1 MSQQHQQNNQPLAKG
16 RVCYAAE
23 YYPTGQRDGQNKPIM
38 KARFANL
45 GKATLWPSEQPHL
58 PPQVS
63 IDLDSMPIGSTGS
76 IKLTIFWDDP
86 TQNQQAPAPQHQ
98 QAQAPQPQSYG
109 SWGNPPPQPAPQR

>member
-1 MSQQHQQNNQPLAKG
+1 MSQHQTNQPLAKG

-23 YYPTGQRDGQNKPIM
+23 YYPTGQVDQKNKPIM

-45 GKATLWPSEQPHL
+45 GKATLWPSEQQHL

-76 IKLTIFWDDP
+76 IKLTVFWDDP

-98 QAQAPQPQSYG
+98 QPPQPQSYG
-109 SWGNPPPQPAPQR
+109 HWGTPPSQYPQR